1 MMMTH
6 LADGVLR
13 RLYDD
18 PLTITDRA
26 RAHLRDCARCRTRQ
40 AEMAD
45 TARTMTALF
54 DLPAARP
61 DTARAFARAR
71 LHLGP
76 ARGGASL
83 ASRVAMGL
91 DPRLVQRRFAAMMGA
106 AVTAVL
112 VMVLAFTPAGSFAQ
126 SFFTI
131 FQAQRFAVVPLSMS
145 DLSALPNLSDY
156 GTMESPRS
164 RDTLTAANL
173 SQAASLAHETILVP
187 GTLPADVPSAVTY
200 TVMPASMASFTFSA
214 AKARESA
221 ARAGK
226 LLPPMPSSLDGST
239 LRVTIGPVV
248 AAVYRQGGS
257 GIPALIVAQ
266 APVPQVIS
274 SGASEQT
281 ILTYLL
287 AQPGIP
293 PSLAASIRAIGNPAT
308 TLPIPI
314 PADFAHGESVQVH
327 GVSGV
332 AIGDNTGLGSAV
344 VWRAGG
350 LVHVVGGTLSQDEVV
365 AIANDLH

>member
-1 MMMTH
+1 MMITH

-26 RAHLRDCARCRTRQ
+26 RVHLRGCARCRARQ
-40 AEMAD
+40 AEIAD
-45 TARTMTALF
+45 TARAMTALF
-54 DLPAARP
+54 DLPITQP
-61 DTARAFARAR
+61 DAARAFARTR
-71 LHLGP
+71 SHLGP
-76 ARGGASL
+76 ARPAASL
-83 ASRVAMGL
+83 GTRVAMHL

-131 FQAQRFAVVPLSMS
+131 FQAQRFAVVPVSMNE
-145 DLSALPNLSDY
+145 LSALPNLSHY
-156 GTMESPRS
+156 GTMEAPRS
-164 RDTLTAANL
+164 RDTLTASTAVE
-173 SQAASLAHETILVP
+173 AARLAHEGVLVP
-187 GTLPADVPSAVTY
+187 GPLPADVPTAVSY
-200 TVMPASMASFTFSA
+200 TVMPATTASFTFSA

-226 LLPPMPSSLDGST
+226 PLPAMPSSLDGST

-248 AAVYRQGGS
+248 AAVYRQGAS

-266 APVPQVIS
+266 APAPQVTS

-314 PADFAHGESVQVH
+314 PADLAHGESVRVR

-350 LVHVVGGTLSQDEVV
+350 LVHAVGGTLSQDEVT
-365 AIANDLH
+365 AIANGLH

>member
-1 MMMTH
+1 
-6 LADGVLR
+6 
-13 RLYDD
+13 
-18 PLTITDRA
+18 
-26 RAHLRDCARCRTRQ
+26 
-40 AEMAD
+40 
-45 TARTMTALF
+45 
-54 DLPAARP
+54 
-61 DTARAFARAR
+61 
-71 LHLGP
+71 
-76 ARGGASL
+76 
-83 ASRVAMGL
+83 
-91 DPRLVQRRFAAMMGA
+91 
-106 AVTAVL
+106 
-112 VMVLAFTPAGSFAQ
+112 
-126 SFFTI
+126 
-131 FQAQRFAVVPLSMS
+131 
-145 DLSALPNLSDY
+145 LSALPNLSDY
-156 GTMESPRS
+156 GTMESPRL
-164 RDTLTAANL
+164 RNNTLTAA
-173 SQAASLAHETILVP
+173 SADQAARLAHEEILVP
-187 GTLPADVPSAVTY
+187 GPLSADVPTAVTY
-200 TVMPASMASFTFSA
+200 TVMPASTASFTFSA

-248 AAVYRQGGS
+248 AAVYREGGS

-266 APVPQVIS
+266 APVPQVTS

-308 TLPIPI
+308 TLPIPV